1 MANKGYP
8 TNTWAELIW
17 SGLLVL
23 ITSLRKLIPSWVFVI
38 SVYSMTPFNTSW
50 IWLFYIPAIFL
61 KCHWNYLRGADLTGQ
76 SLQMVSAL
84 LIIQK
89 FRNNCRMSR
98 LRRNFSLSLRADFL
112 YWIISVF
119 FVQIT
124 ISLLLCRNNSL
135 LLVQICNCK

>member
-1 MANKGYP
+1 MNFLRCLFISRGGICTIKTRRQNRVTVMIASKGYP

-23 ITSLRKLIPSWVFVI
+23 ISGRCKRIPSWVFVI
-38 SVYSMTPFNTSW
+38 SIYRITPFPTSW
-50 IWLFYIPAIFL
+50 IWLFYIHTIFF

-89 FRNNCRMSR
+89 FRNNCRMSC
-98 LRRNFSLSLRADFL
+98 LRRNFSLALFESRFP
-112 YWIISVF
+112 
-119 FVQIT
+119 
-124 ISLLLCRNNSL
+124 LLN
-135 LLVQICNCK
+135 